1 MLRQIPLNPPLGKGE
16 TCLANE
22 EFNIGDCGLNANRMI
37 GGIGMFPLPAP
48 VGTVL
53 MIVLMIGIFYF
64 ILIRPQQKKMKRHQS
79 MINNLSKG
87 DQVVTEGGIYGS
99 VVGLKENVVVLR
111 IASVRDEDVKIEV
124 SRARIAFLNKGGE
137 LIEGE

>member
-1 MLRQIPLNPPLGKGE
+1 
-16 TCLANE
+16 
-22 EFNIGDCGLNANRMI
+22 
-37 GGIGMFPLPAP
+37 MFPLPAP
-48 VGTVL
+48 VGTIV

-64 ILIRPQQKKMKRHQS
+64 ILIRPQQKKVRRHQS

-87 DQVVTEGGIYGS
+87 DQVVTEGGIHGS
-99 VVGLKENVVVLR
+99 VVGLKENIVVLR
-111 IASVRDEDVKIEV
+111 IATVKNEDVKIEV

>member
-1 MLRQIPLNPPLGKGE
+1 
-16 TCLANE
+16 
-22 EFNIGDCGLNANRMI
+22 MI

-48 VGTVL
+48 VGTVV

-99 VVGLKENVVVLR
+99 VVGLKENIVVLR
-111 IASVRDEDVKIEV
+111 IANVKDEDVKIEV